1 MARPKFLTDE
11 HIPSAVAV
19 GLCARGIDAS
29 TAAESA
35 RLGAPDPALLS
46 FARSEGRVLI
56 TADADDLRLAA
67 AGAPHA
73 GILFAPPDA
82 GIGMLIGGAMLIAE
96 VLTAEE
102 MFNRVSSCRSAT
114 EDRIAVCR

>member
-1 MARPKFLTDE
+1 VARPTFLTDE
-11 HIPSAVAV
+11 HIPSAVAI
-19 GLCARGIDAS
+19 GWCARGIDAS

-35 RLGAPDPALLS
+35 QLGALDAALLS

-56 TADADDLRLAA
+56 TADADHLRLAA

-73 GILFAPPDA
+73 GILFAPPYP

-96 VLTAEE
+96 LLSAEE
-102 MFNRVSSCRSAT
+102 MVNRV
-114 EDRIAVCR
+114 EFL

>member
-11 HIPSAVAV
+11 HIPSTVAL
-19 GLCARGIDAS
+19 GLRARGIDAS

-35 RLGAPDPALLS
+35 QLGALDAALLS

-56 TADADDLRLAA
+56 TADADHLRLAA

-102 MFNRVSSCRSAT
+102 MFDRV
-114 EDRIAVCR
+114 EFL